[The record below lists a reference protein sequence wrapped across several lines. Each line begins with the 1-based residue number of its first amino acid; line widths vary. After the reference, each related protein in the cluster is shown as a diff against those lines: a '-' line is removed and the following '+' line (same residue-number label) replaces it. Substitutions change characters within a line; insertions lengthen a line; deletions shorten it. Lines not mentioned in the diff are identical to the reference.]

1 VDKIGKGVNVNL
13 LTTHNASRHIYDGW
27 PKIGS
32 VRLALRMYFV
42 VVIIFTALAVVA
54 TAHAAKWQ
62 SNQEISK
69 VAEDYVVQR
78 FGKTDGRMVPKA
90 GHLDSRLRLPQ
101 CDTVLQPFL
110 RPGATVTS
118 RTVVGVRCEGSRPWK
133 VYVPVNVIVVESIL
147 VAKMTLARG
156 HVLTVT
162 DVVAEDYDISRLPG
176 GYVSNV
182 DRLIGKKLKHQITA
196 GRIITPGMLEAEL
209 IVRRGQ
215 SVTLIITSGTLNIT
229 MAGKALTDGG
239 LNQRI
244 RIENSGSG
252 RIVEGI
258 VRSSEHVEVL
268 VH

>member
-1 VDKIGKGVNVNL
+1 MDKIGKEVNVNL
-13 LTTHNASRHIYDGW
+13 LATHNTNRRIYDGW
-27 PKIGS
+27 PIIGS

-42 VVIIFTALAVVA
+42 VVIIFTALAVMA

-62 SNQEISK
+62 SNQEILK

-78 FGKTDGRMVPKA
+78 FGKTDRRMVPKA

-101 CDTVLQPFL
+101 CDTALQPFL
-110 RPGATVTS
+110 RRGATVTS

-133 VYVPVNVIVVESIL
+133 VYVPVNVVVVESIL
-147 VAKMTLARG
+147 VAKMTLPRG
-156 HVLTVT
+156 HVLTVA
-162 DVVAEDYDISRLPG
+162 DVVAQDHDISRLPG
-176 GYVSNV
+176 GYVAIV

-196 GRIITPGMLEAEL
+196 GRVITPGMLEAEL

-215 SVTLIITSGTLNIT
+215 SVTLIINSGTLNIT
-229 MAGKALTDGG
+229 MSGKALTDGG

-244 RIENSGSG
+244 RVENSGSK

-258 VRSSEHVEVL
+258 VRSPEHVEVL